1 MKHGIKIF
9 FLENMVKT
17 TCHCSV
23 TGEVYIITVELD
35 RYMNWKNG
43 ELIQKAFPELQPHE
57 REMMQTGITPA
68 EWNQMYNC

>member
-1 MKHGIKIF
+1 
-9 FLENMVKT
+9 
-17 TCHCSV
+17 
-23 TGEVYIITVELD
+23 VYIITVELD